1 MIPARR
7 VACADEIAA
16 MLGCKPRAFHA
27 RRARLVA
34 AGFPPPLPGLGWRW
48 DIQAVEAWI
57 SAQSGAP
64 GAADP
69 GGIEA
74 RLIERAAAMAA
85 A

>member
-1 MIPARR
+1 MIAPRR
-7 VACADEIAA
+7 VAHGHEIAA
-16 MLGCKPRAFHA
+16 MLGCTPRGFA
-27 RRARLVA
+27 RRRRALEA
-34 AGFPPPLPGLGWRW
+34 AGFPAPLPGLGMRW